1 MQATTTALGFS
12 APQAHPRAGVVR
24 VVRRLA
30 RRLLITVAGSLAVV
44 AGVAMLVLPGP
55 GLVTIAL
62 GLGLLGQEYTWAARL
77 SADIRARVGRLAAR
91 AVAG

>member
-1 MQATTTALGFS
+1 MQFTTL
-12 APQAHPRAGVVR
+12 
-24 VVRRLA
+24 RRLA
-30 RRLLITVAGSLAVV
+30 RRLLLTVAGGLAVA

-62 GLGLLGQEYTWAARL
+62 GLGLLGQEYAWAARL
-77 SADIRARVGRLAAR
+77 SADIRARVRLIAAR

>member
-12 APQAHPRAGVVR
+12 ASQPHPRASVVR

-30 RRLLITVAGSLAVV
+30 RRLLLTVAGGLAVA

-77 SADIRARVGRLAAR
+77 SADIRAGVRQIATR